1 MKDLIKEYQSTARKL
16 ESRINELRRKV
27 PNTRGQDT
35 ILLEKRID
43 ILQHEYWDI
52 CDVIREM
59 SFLMILFI

>member
-1 MKDLIKEYQSTARKL
+1 MQDLIRECQVTAEKL

-43 ILQHEYWDI
+43 ILQHEYWDT
-52 CDVIREM
+52 CDIIREM
-59 SFLMILFI
+59 SGKFSI

>member
-1 MKDLIKEYQSTARKL
+1 MQDLIREYQVTAEKL

-43 ILQHEYWDI
+43 ILQHEYWDT
-52 CDVIREM
+52 CDIIREM
-59 SFLMILFI
+59 SVYI